1 MPVFLMARKNDGG
14 PGWCKVLSQAH
25 IGNTNLSRHVKT
37 IRRHHGNLHVHTGTI
52 YGVWHLLKQ
61 AIPDQLVTIKSKNK
75 AETNSSLWA
84 YIQTWQW
91 RWEVGHTGDACMK
104 ATGKKLSLMAN
115 VNMSRSR
122 RTKSQRN
129 AKKAFLELHFRDLV
143 PSDFIAKR
151 NKTRQI
157 TL

>member
-1 MPVFLMARKNDGG
+1 MVVPDGAKCYPRLCEKHG
-14 PGWCKVLSQAH
+14 LFHASCSHRQYEF
-25 IGNTNLSRHVKT
+25 VKT
-37 IRRHHGNLHVHTGTI
+37 IRRHHGNLHVHTVTI

-61 AIPDQLVTIKSKNK
+61 AIPDQLVTIKCKNK
-75 AETNSSLWA
+75 AEINSSLWA

-104 ATGKKLSLMAN
+104 ATGKKLSLMAK

-122 RTKSQRN
+122 RAKSQRN

-143 PSDFIAKR
+143 PSDFIAKHCE
-151 NKTRQI
+151 TQ
-157 TL
+157 